1 MKLITNLAGAL
12 HIHQMNLACKKRA
25 IEDTLTHSSNLSV
38 FGSSRVRELKSLPF
52 GSRWMSGIGEV

>member
-25 IEDTLTHSSNLSV
+25 IEDTLTHSL
-38 FGSSRVRELKSLPF
+38 FKLERVRKQQIPGAQLFAFWKPVDE
-52 GSRWMSGIGEV
+52 WHW